1 MPMNEE
7 EESYVVSQKPG
18 ITPMFD
24 KPMMDEVPTG
34 QIRMIDNGP
43 AKPMGNK
50 KGFAK

>member
-1 MPMNEE
+1 MSMGEKEE
-7 EESYVVSQKPG
+7 KYTVSMKPG

-43 AKPMGNK
+43 AKPMGPK